1 MNTLLAHSR
10 DFSGLAETILRSGHE
25 IRFRACGNS
34 MVPFVENGDILSVIP
49 MNPLKAR
56 IGDVILHRRKNGA
69 LAAHRIQ
76 WILRDRARPSA
87 VRTRGD
93 SHPGDGEVV
102 PLDAILG
109 QVIQVQRGN
118 KKISLVSRGHRA
130 RAALWSA
137 IQPAGLVVYRLARKA
152 GRALEKIKRAPRS
165 A

>member
-1 MNTLLAHSR
+1 MAYPPSMNTFLAHSL
-10 DFSGLAETILRSGHE
+10 DFAGLAETILRSGNE

-49 MNPLKAR
+49 MDPLKAR

-76 WILRDRARPSA
+76 RILRDRARPSA

-93 SHPGDGEVV
+93 AHPGDGEMI
-102 PLDAILG
+102 PLEAILG
-109 QVIQVQRGN
+109 QVIRVQRGN
-118 KKISLVSRGHRA
+118 RKISLTSRSHRA

-137 IQPAGLVVYRLARKA
+137 IQPAGILARRLARKT
-152 GRALEKIKRAPRS
+152 GRALKKLR
-165 A
+165 